1 MLFTF
6 ALHQLS
12 LGGVANLL
20 LVVLLNF
27 WLFAC
32 LFALHQLT
40 LSGVVSYGTAQLFEN
55 NLKYV
60 LQCVSFLKNVKK
72 TSFWCANKV
81 AV

>member
-1 MLFTF
+1 
-6 ALHQLS
+6 

-27 WLFAC
+27 WFIRLFICSPSADIEWSC
-32 LFALHQLT
+32 Y
-40 LSGVVSYGTAQLFEN
+40 SYGTAQLFEN

-60 LQCVSFLKNVKK
+60 LQCVSFLKNIKK

>member
-1 MLFTF
+1 
-6 ALHQLS
+6 